1 LIMPS
6 LGVRP
11 DQHEMIDL
19 PRRATKP
26 NRNMHGAGQV
36 CRHQTVGGPAGS
48 RDLSADRLVT
58 KVGGRVARTPITSSA
73 LPARSIGG
81 GAQSVERS
89 ACEG

>member
-1 LIMPS
+1 MVHL
-6 LGVRP
+6 VR
-11 DQHEMIDL
+11 
-19 PRRATKP
+19 RVSKP
-26 NRNMHGAGQV
+26 HRDMDRTDEV
-36 CRHQTVGGPAGS
+36 CGDQTVSGPAGS